1 MKPYT
6 RFLAVL
12 FLIGFTG
19 LILTGCASLRE
30 RNSGP
35 SAYRPVG
42 GKSLR
47 LIELRD
53 TVKSTRL
60 ALNRTTDSLN
70 RIPGS
75 PAPQQSYDAFAMA
88 FKDFNKLADE
98 TLEKSEDVRSRGR
111 ELFAEWSAETESI
124 QDPEIRT
131 IAEERRVALSKDY
144 NTMQTPLITARTDLN
159 LIRSNFTDIQKAL
172 ALDLTPTGIDSV
184 KESFDRI
191 NRNATTSVKSL
202 DALSNQLDAIADAL
216 PAPAAKRS
224 TR

>member
-1 MKPYT
+1 MNSRT
-6 RFLAVL
+6 RLFAVL
-12 FLIGFTG
+12 FSFGFTG
-19 LILTGCASLRE
+19 LILTGCASIRE
-30 RNSGP
+30 RSSGP

-75 PAPQQSYDAFAMA
+75 PAAQQAYDAFAVA
-88 FKDFNKLADE
+88 LKDFNKLADE
-98 TLEKSEDVRSRGR
+98 TLQKSEDVRSRGR

-131 IAEERRVALSKDY
+131 IAEERRRTLNEDY
-144 NTMQTPLITARTDLN
+144 NTMQTPLITARNDLN
-159 LIRSNFTDIQKAL
+159 LVRSNLTDIQKAL
-172 ALDLTPTGIDSV
+172 ALDLTPAGIDAV
-184 KESFDRI
+184 KEAIDRI
-191 NRNATTSVKSL
+191 NRNAATSVQSL
-202 DALSNQLDAIADAL
+202 DALSSQLDAIADTL
-216 PAPAAKRS
+216 PAPAAKKR